1 MRKRLEKLVAFLYI
15 IQFRFTLCSS
25 QAFYYPPKAGYP
37 IGMAD
42 SPKQYMLEMHYDN
55 PEGIEGLYKVQH
67 EIYYLF
73 VYFIADASSMRE
85 DFVTPFFSICKIF
98 TLNNV
103 KVSFKVKLL
112 ILRLAAKEQKSI
124 FGGEYNNF

>member
-15 IQFRFTLCSS
+15 LQFCFTLCSS

-73 VYFIADASSMRE
+73 VFLIADASIHARG
-85 DFVTPFFSICKIF
+85 FRHP
-98 TLNNV
+98 
-103 KVSFKVKLL
+103 LL
-112 ILRLAAKEQKSI
+112 LYL
-124 FGGEYNNF
+124 

>member
-1 MRKRLEKLVAFLYI
+1 MKIMHAVMRKWLEKLVAFLYI
-15 IQFRFTLCSS
+15 LQFRFTLCSS

-67 EIYYLF
+67 EIYYLLLF
-73 VYFIADASSMRE
+73 FIADASIYARGFR
-85 DFVTPFFSICKIF
+85 DPF
-98 TLNNV
+98 
-103 KVSFKVKLL
+103 LL
-112 ILRLAAKEQKSI
+112 YL
-124 FGGEYNNF
+124 